1 MIRKLIHVEVGFDN
15 CAARKVAE
23 PSPAGGTPMMQRSH
37 ASWPTG
43 GPMRRLFICA
53 VLALAATTARA
64 EFVSSKTL
72 SGWLDSAASTT
83 GSFKDTTI
91 ALGYVAG
98 VNDLLDGTEVCAP
111 ENIRDKKML
120 MELRGW
126 MRRNLGKWDDNAA
139 ITVRSALTELYPCTA
154 GQR

>member
-1 MIRKLIHVEVGFDN
+1 
-15 CAARKVAE
+15 
-23 PSPAGGTPMMQRSH
+23 
-37 ASWPTG
+37 
-43 GPMRRLFICA
+43 MRRLFICA

>member
-1 MIRKLIHVEVGFDN
+1 
-15 CAARKVAE
+15 
-23 PSPAGGTPMMQRSH
+23 
-37 ASWPTG
+37 
-43 GPMRRLFICA
+43 MRRLFICA
-53 VLALAATTARA
+53 TLALTATAAHA

-72 SGWLDSAASTT
+72 SDWLDSAASTT

-91 ALGYVAG
+91 ALGYVAA

-111 ENIRDKKML
+111 DNVRGKRML
-120 MELRGW
+120 MEIRGW

-139 ITVRSALTELYPCTA
+139 ITVRNALTDLYPCSA

>member
-1 MIRKLIHVEVGFDN
+1 
-15 CAARKVAE
+15 
-23 PSPAGGTPMMQRSH
+23 
-37 ASWPTG
+37 
-43 GPMRRLFICA
+43 MRRLFICA
-53 VLALAATTARA
+53 VFTLTATGAHA

-91 ALGYVAG
+91 ALGYVAA

-111 ENIRDKKML
+111 ENVRDRRML
-120 MELRGW
+120 MEVRKW
-126 MRRNLGKWDDNAA
+126 MRSNFGKWDDNAA
-139 ITVRSALTELYPCTA
+139 ITVRSALTELYPCTP

>member
-1 MIRKLIHVEVGFDN
+1 
-15 CAARKVAE
+15 
-23 PSPAGGTPMMQRSH
+23 
-37 ASWPTG
+37 
-43 GPMRRLFICA
+43 MRRVFICA
-53 VLALAATTARA
+53 ALALAATAAHA

-72 SGWLDSAASTT
+72 SDWLDSAASTT

-91 ALGYVAG
+91 ALGYVAA

-111 ENIRDKKML
+111 DNVRGKRML
-120 MELRGW
+120 MEIRGW

-139 ITVRSALTELYPCTA
+139 ITVRNALTDLYPCSA

>member
-1 MIRKLIHVEVGFDN
+1 
-15 CAARKVAE
+15 
-23 PSPAGGTPMMQRSH
+23 
-37 ASWPTG
+37 
-43 GPMRRLFICA
+43 MRRLFICA
-53 VLALAATTARA
+53 TLALTATAAQA

-72 SGWLDSAASTT
+72 SDWLDSAASTT

-91 ALGYVAG
+91 ALGYVAA

-111 ENIRDKKML
+111 DNVRGKRML
-120 MELRGW
+120 MEIRGW

-139 ITVRSALTELYPCTA
+139 ITVRNALTDLYPCSA